1 MNNRTFFKL
10 KINISDLDKYPPKN
24 SHQCSLTYLTELI
37 IEEDTIFLRIFYTDK
52 EYFGEKLGYWH
63 SNSEVDSLN
72 YFEVVEILEPKEL
85 TSIDF
90 SGFKCIGPSNGSNY
104 YEQFDSNEPPLKY
117 TIIKLNGVR
126 KGFNKFDDDPS
137 EFYLNQSGF
146 PMVELNYEYP
156 MSFPWVKEPYK
167 LEPKNQIVEFI
178 KFDKIEFRPEHN
190 FYNVTKYESSLVSIQ
205 KEPRLLVKHNELNEQ
220 EIRKQVSMLCAIFSF
235 YANNDV
241 DYFVAITNAKNGR
254 FYEKSK
260 KKKIE
265 TSGHGIFMWDFNRN
279 PLNLIINIDAAHLM
293 KNFDFVLNTIKR
305 FNYATKLTGESKF
318 MILYNVLEQIRVQ
331 YILEKRIDQDK
342 AGDPPKL
349 NKVIQEYK
357 FAEENADSVIKD
369 YLKKIGEMVVEE
381 DEQKEEFKKEISHKV
396 KNIKLMSMA
405 NQFRSLFY
413 YTKIDPST
421 CNLDFDRIRRMRN
434 DIFHGA
440 PVKDEDVDYLEIIS
454 SYDRFPRFVGIMIL
468 KYFGIDDLS
477 KVENKYYGD

>member
-1 MNNRTFFKL
+1 MNKRTFFKL
-10 KINISDLDKYPPKN
+10 KINISDLDKYPPVN
-24 SHQCSLTYLTELI
+24 SDPCSLNYLTELI
-37 IEEDTIFLRIFYTDK
+37 IEGDTIFLKIFYHDK

-63 SNSEVDSLN
+63 SDSEIDILRF
-72 YFEVVEILEPKEL
+72 FEVIEILEPKEL

-90 SGFKCIGPSNGSNY
+90 SGFESIGSANGSNY
-104 YEQFDSNEPPLKY
+104 YEQFNSNEPPLKY
-117 TIIKLNGVR
+117 TIVKLNGVR
-126 KGFNKFDDDPS
+126 KGFNKFYEEPS
-137 EFYLNQSGF
+137 EFYLNQTGF
-146 PMVELNYEYP
+146 PLVELNYEYP
-156 MSFPWVKEPYK
+156 MPFPWVKEPYK
-167 LEPKNQIVEFI
+167 LEPKNQIEDYI
-178 KFDKIEFRPEHN
+178 KFDKIEFKTEHN
-190 FYNVTKYESSLVSIQ
+190 FYNITKYESSLVSIQ
-205 KEPRLLVKHNELNEQ
+205 KEPRLLVKHCELNEE

-265 TSGHGIFMWDFNRN
+265 ASGHGIFMWDFNRN
-279 PLNLIINIDAAHLM
+279 PLNLIINVDATHLI
-293 KNFDFVLNTIKR
+293 KNFEFVMNTIKR

-331 YILEKRIDQDK
+331 YILEKKIEQDK

-349 NKVIQEYK
+349 NKVFQEYK
-357 FAEENADSVIKD
+357 FNGENIDTIIKD
-369 YLKKIGEMVVEE
+369 YLKKICEMVVE
-381 DEQKEEFKKEISHKV
+381 DGLQREEFKKEISHKV

-405 NQFRSLFY
+405 NQFRSLFD
-413 YTKIDPST
+413 YTQINPSI

-440 PVKDEDVDYLEIIS
+440 PLKEEDINYLDIIN

-477 KVENKYYGD
+477 KIQNKYFGN